1 MHEGTAEY
9 DITVYTIYGTIIYSC
24 IHFSCIHEFSN
35 SRPVMKGLWH
45 LVLGALL
52 DDACRDEESGIQ
64 TKNKERIRRNRD
76 LLPKD
81 EHKLFLKT
89 NNSISRGIIS

>member
-24 IHFSCIHEFSN
+24 IHFSCIREFSN

-64 TKNKERIRRNRD
+64 TKKGSGGTEIC
-76 LLPKD
+76 
-81 EHKLFLKT
+81 FLKMST
-89 NNSISRGIIS
+89 NCS